1 MQRHYP
7 TVDEALET
15 DAGVH
20 LPWGQIDSMVVR
32 SDAEDDYAL
41 VVLDLSVTPSESGS
55 ARGAPVSAQTLGR
68 CAALVVAVLATVG
81 FGAEY
86 WSVAALVSAAAGVVA
101 SRVASAYGFSDKN
114 DPPAERENVRSVG
127 VAVGLSTS
135 TFEPSEFCGDVD
147 RFEDVVAEINVA
159 SQFHECRNGALD
171 RAWDAACLDNSPTRC
186 PSDDPDEWWAY
197 WLAYRAVTRQNRR
210 NTV

>member
-1 MQRHYP
+1 MERHYP

-15 DAGVH
+15 DAGVR

-32 SDAEDDYAL
+32 SDAEDDHAL
-41 VVLDLSVTPSESGS
+41 VVLELSVTPSQFGS

-81 FGAEY
+81 FGAEH
-86 WSVAALVSAAAGVVA
+86 WAVAALVSAAVGVVTSRIA
-101 SRVASAYGFSDKN
+101 SLYGFRDEN
-114 DPPAERENVRSVG
+114 DPPTERENVRSVG

-135 TFEPSEFCGDVD
+135 TFEPSEVYGDVD

-159 SQFHECRNGALD
+159 SQFHECRSEALD

-186 PSDDPDEWWAY
+186 PADDPDEWWAY